1 MSSKKAK
8 SQDKKIIE
16 RERARQ
22 QNRQRDRQIIIQD
35 CIIMLP
41 HNTNDIAKFVFE

>member
-8 SQDKKIIE
+8 SQDKQIIK

-22 QNRQRDRQIIIQD
+22 QNRQRDRQTD
-35 CIIMLP
+35 NHTGL
-41 HNTNDIAKFVFE
+41 HYNATT

>member
-8 SQDKKIIE
+8 SQDKQIIE

-22 QNRQRDRQIIIQD
+22 QNRQRNRHTDNHTGLHYNATI
-35 CIIMLP
+35 
-41 HNTNDIAKFVFE
+41 